1 MKSGKGG
8 KSATDGKVDGTVG
21 NDNMQVG
28 FTDFQGDQI
37 TDLADL
43 IYAYGGDDTVFAGH
57 GDDVIYGDSGTL
69 PEQTGKSDKSGKS
82 GKGGKGAP
90 IENIPGDDELH
101 GGSGADRIFGEQG
114 DDELYGD
121 AGNDTLF
128 GGIGNDTIDGG
139 SGADQQSGGF
149 GNDRFVNVTSGDVVV
164 GGEDPDDLDVDV
176 LDLTGTGVHRVDY
189 TPGDPEAGIVTFI
202 DGSTMT
208 FSEIENVIPC
218 FTPGTQ
224 IATPKGTV
232 SVENLREG
240 DKVITRDNGIQEIRW
255 VGQKTMSAAKLD
267 ASPNLQPIL
276 IREGALGDGLPERD
290 MWVSPQHRMLLTSAR
305 AMFYFGEPEIFVP
318 AKHLLSKPGINRAQ
332 GGEVQYIHFMFDHH
346 QVVLS
351 DGTWTESF
359 QPGDMSLAGLDSE
372 ARSELL
378 EVFPEL
384 GRKGT
389 LYPAARQTLK
399 SFEAN
404 LIV

>member
-1 MKSGKGG
+1 M
-8 KSATDGKVDGTVG
+8 
-21 NDNMQVG
+21 
-28 FTDFQGDQI
+28 
-37 TDLADL
+37 
-43 IYAYGGDDTVFAGH
+43 
-57 GDDVIYGDSGTL
+57 
-69 PEQTGKSDKSGKS
+69 
-82 GKGGKGAP
+82 
-90 IENIPGDDELH
+90 
-101 GGSGADRIFGEQG
+101 
-114 DDELYGD
+114 
-121 AGNDTLF
+121 
-128 GGIGNDTIDGG
+128 
-139 SGADQQSGGF
+139 
-149 GNDRFVNVTSGDVVV
+149 
-164 GGEDPDDLDVDV
+164 
-176 LDLTGTGVHRVDY
+176 HRVDY

>member
-69 PEQTGKSDKSGKS
+69 PEQTGKSGKSGKS

-101 GGSGADRIFGEQG
+101 GGSGNDRIFGEQG